1 MAESESVLD
10 AIFEDDGDA
19 GETLDDYGDDND
31 TEMVDA
37 APLEAVTPQLPS
49 YGGDGSDKDVSGA
62 GIGGKSQRRRANKKK
77 NKKRRNS
84 GLAPNITDINRFV
97 IDTCRRL
104 KEKKSYLIWNA
115 VGCLG
120 VSAVSEL
127 VKEVEAV
134 QRCGGQKTAD
144 GKRFRMGGGILWNI
158 LKTREPKVYKEIMA
172 KGKEFEKQ
180 FRQPKHAQKV
190 EDKEEGISECRT
202 QAPMDGAGE
211 VLNGSE
217 PKLKAQDKPEA
228 SKPSNGRISALDRI
242 RVPIVYDDLLEE
254 GEIQE

>member
-31 TEMVDA
+31 VDMVDA
-37 APLEAVTPQLPS
+37 APLEAVASQLPS
-49 YGGDGSDKDVSGA
+49 HGGDGSNKDVSGS

-158 LKTREPKVYKEIMA
+158 LKTREPNVYKEIMA

-180 FRQPKHAQKV
+180 FRQPKRAQKV

-202 QAPMDGAGE
+202 QASIDGAGE
-211 VLNGSE
+211 VLNYSE
-217 PKLKAQDKPEA
+217 PKPKAQDKPEA